1 MVSIN
6 GENTLVAVSLT
17 DTENTENRAELN
29 AERQGIGSSIDN
41 LKKDIKKNE
50 PAVIMNQSN
59 AGDIGDE
66 VVLSAKPV
74 TVRASLE
81 NETLS
86 PQEIQASQVQEL
98 AEIKDSGKLK
108 TNEPKAVIIAES
120 YVATQLLPDDERV
133 NNLAETL
140 SENGLTN
147 TDDSKTL
154 NTLVQSSKILGG
166 LKTAGTETQEKFS
179 TDLDAAVESFKPT
192 IDTSTIQA
200 EDTKT
205 VAFTN
210 MSVDRLT
217 IDAGEDIVTELKV
230 DEKYEKANKQILSS
244 KLDQLQ
250 GDKASAESERA
261 AKEIR
266 FSAIS
271 DASLDDLTDNISTS
285 VTEAE
290 GEDGVENQSS
300 PQAIKSK
307 PSSLKSDATQ
317 AFAELSG
324 AESSISAL
332 DNQIEGI
339 KAEIG

>member
-1 MVSIN
+1 M
-6 GENTLVAVSLT
+6 
-17 DTENTENRAELN
+17 
-29 AERQGIGSSIDN
+29 
-41 LKKDIKKNE
+41 
-50 PAVIMNQSN
+50 
-59 AGDIGDE
+59 
-66 VVLSAKPV
+66 
-74 TVRASLE
+74 
-81 NETLS
+81 
-86 PQEIQASQVQEL
+86 QEL

-108 TNEPKAVIIAES
+108 TNEPKAVVIAES
-120 YVATQLLPDDERV
+120 YVATQLLPDGERV
-133 NNLAETL
+133 NSLAETL
-140 SENGLTN
+140 SENGLTD
-147 TDDSKTL
+147 TGDSKTL
-154 NTLVQSSKILGG
+154 NTFVQSSKILGG

-179 TDLDAAVESFKPT
+179 TDLDAAV
-192 IDTSTIQA
+192 
-200 EDTKT
+200 T

-266 FSAIS
+266 LSAIN
-271 DASLDDLTDNISTS
+271 DVSLDDLSDDISTS
-285 VTEAE
+285 VVETDVEEGAE
-290 GEDGVENQSS
+290 IQNSNK
-300 PQAIKSK
+300 ANKSK
-307 PSSLKSDATQ
+307 PSSLKSDASQ

-339 KAEIG
+339 KAEIA